1 MFVNLASDPIV
12 ERVLTP
18 DMVLKVAE
26 RFAVEEK
33 KRVLVLMTDMTA
45 YADALKEIGI
55 SMDRVPSNRGYIGD
69 LYSQLAVRYERACSY
84 KGAGSVTILTV
95 TTMPGND
102 VTHPV
107 PDNTG
112 YITEGQF
119 YLHDGMIDPFGSLS
133 RLKQNVIGK
142 VTREDHA
149 QIMNTMIRFYSGGKE
164 AQQKQAMA
172 FDLSAYDHKL
182 IKFSE
187 LFITRFM
194 DLNVSMPLEQALD
207 LGWQT
212 MAECFEPQELLMKQ
226 ALVDKYYPKAS
237 SKPALPGAAPAAHP
251 EPAASLRIDPAM
263 ATIALSKSSL
273 QQQRDKLR
281 LFERFLPSLELK
293 RQQLTAEYKKAVEAL
308 AEAEQGADK
317 ASRSLPALLPILG
330 STPMKLSGLLRIRR
344 IDIAEEDVLGLRL
357 PTLRAV
363 EFDEAEYSLLATPFW
378 FDDLVACLKEVATYR
393 LRLQVYRARVGRM
406 KDAVRHVSQ
415 RVNLFEKVL
424 IPNARRDIAHIQLFL
439 SDVERTAVVTSK
451 IAKGKRAR
459 ERAAAASATGEGR

>member
-1 MFVNLASDPIV
+1 MQRGLQDLVCYTGVTAIVGDILKIRAHDVGLGDMAVVEMPDGEQSLAQTIQLDGGEASLQVFGGGKGLSTQATVRFLGHPTQVTYSPHILGRVFRGDGQPMDGGPNLSGERQVDVGGPSVNPVTRVVPTKMIRTNVPMIDVFNCLVESQKIPIFSVSGEPFNQLLARIAIQADADIIAFGGLGLVFDDYYFFRTRFEDEGIFSRTVMFVNLASDPIV

-55 SMDRVPSNRGYIGD
+55 SMERVPSNRGYIGD

-119 YLHDGMIDPFGSLS
+119 YLHDGVIDPFGSLS

-149 QIMNTMIRFYSGGKE
+149 QLMNTMIRLYSGGKE
-164 AQQKQAMA
+164 AMQKQAMA
-172 FDLSAYDHKL
+172 FDLSDYDHKL
-182 IKFSE
+182 IKFAN
-187 LFITRFM
+187 LFTARFM
-194 DLNVSMPLEQALD
+194 DLNASLALEQALD

-226 ALVDKYYPKAS
+226 ALVEKYFP
-237 SKPALPGAAPAAHP
+237 H
-251 EPAASLRIDPAM
+251 
-263 ATIALSKSSL
+263 
-273 QQQRDKLR
+273 
-281 LFERFLPSLELK
+281 
-293 RQQLTAEYKKAVEAL
+293 V
-308 AEAEQGADK
+308 
-317 ASRSLPALLPILG
+317 RS
-330 STPMKLSGLLRIRR
+330 T
-344 IDIAEEDVLGLRL
+344 
-357 PTLRAV
+357 
-363 EFDEAEYSLLATPFW
+363 
-378 FDDLVACLKEVATYR
+378 
-393 LRLQVYRARVGRM
+393 
-406 KDAVRHVSQ
+406 
-415 RVNLFEKVL
+415 
-424 IPNARRDIAHIQLFL
+424 
-439 SDVERTAVVTSK
+439 TS
-451 IAKGKRAR
+451 
-459 ERAAAASATGEGR
+459 AAASKQPA